1 MDTVKNSFTD
11 DEELKILQDLI
22 AIHSVNNHEMEV
34 ARYLQKLLKKHDI
47 SAKILRFS
55 ETRGDLI
62 AEIGSG
68 KPVLGLSGHMDVV
81 AAGDLSQW
89 KTDPFILTNI
99 DGKLYGRGATDMKA
113 GLAAMVLAMISI
125 HDHHLLKHGTLR
137 LMASFGEEIG
147 EQGSKLLK
155 NKGYMRDVDALLIG
169 EPTGY
174 QIAIAHKGS
183 MDVRFTSHGTE
194 AHSSRPQNG
203 YNAINPLMKLLIEA
217 NRFFN
222 HSLKTNSQ
230 LGKLTFSTT
239 IFNGGYQVN
248 SIPALA
254 QAEANIRTIP
264 EFNNAEV
271 EKNLKE
277 MIAKQNKAGAKVD
290 LDVYMSEPSIET
302 NGQSKFIKLAQ
313 KIGAEFVGKAIPTF
327 ALNPVTDAS
336 NLIIDKGPDF
346 PLAIFGPGNDTP
358 HQVNEYVDQ
367 EMYLKF
373 IDIYIALFSAYLN
386 N

>member
-1 MDTVKNSFTD
+1 MDTVKNSFTN

-239 IFNGGYQVN
+239 IFNGGDQVN

>member
-239 IFNGGYQVN
+239 IFNGGDQVN

-313 KIGAEFVGKAIPTF
+313 KIGSEFVGKAIPTF

>member
-239 IFNGGYQVN
+239 IFNGGDQVN

>member
-125 HDHHLLKHGTLR
+125 HDQHLLKHGTLR

-174 QIAIAHKGS
+174 QIAIANKGS

-239 IFNGGYQVN
+239 IFNGGDQVN

>member
-22 AIHSVNNHEMEV
+22 AIHSVNNNEMEV

-125 HDHHLLKHGTLR
+125 HDQHLLKHGTLR

-155 NKGYMRDVDALLIG
+155 NKGYMRDVDALLIC

-239 IFNGGYQVN
+239 IFNGGDQVN

>member
-230 LGKLTFSTT
+230 MGKLTFSTT
-239 IFNGGYQVN
+239 LFNGGDQVN

-336 NLIIDKGPDF
+336 NLVIDKGPDF

>member
-68 KPVLGLSGHMDVV
+68 KPVLDLSGHMDVV

-239 IFNGGYQVN
+239 IFNGGDQVN

>member
-239 IFNGGYQVN
+239 IFNGGEQVN

>member
-99 DGKLYGRGATDMKA
+99 DGKLYGSGATDMKA

-239 IFNGGYQVN
+239 IFNGGDQVN

>member
-169 EPTGY
+169 EPTEY

-239 IFNGGYQVN
+239 IFNGGDQVN

>member
-22 AIHSVNNHEMEV
+22 AIYSVNDHEMEV

-239 IFNGGYQVN
+239 IFNGGDQVN

-290 LDVYMSEPSIET
+290 VDVYMSEPSIET

>member
-239 IFNGGYQVN
+239 IFNGGDQVN

-336 NLIIDKGPDF
+336 NLIVDKGPDF

>member
-1 MDTVKNSFTD
+1 MDTVKNSLTD

-239 IFNGGYQVN
+239 IFNGGDQVN

>member
-239 IFNGGYQVN
+239 IFNGGDQVN

-373 IDIYIALFSAYLN
+373 VDIYIALFSAYLN

>member
-1 MDTVKNSFTD
+1 MDTVKNSCTD

-137 LMASFGEEIG
+137 VMASFGEEIG

-174 QIAIAHKGS
+174 QIAIAHQGS

-217 NRFFN
+217 NSFFN

-239 IFNGGYQVN
+239 IFNGGDQVN

>member
-239 IFNGGYQVN
+239 IFNGGDQVN

-264 EFNNAEV
+264 EFNNAEI

>member
-194 AHSSRPQNG
+194 DHSSRPQNG

-239 IFNGGYQVN
+239 IFNGGDQVN

>member
-22 AIHSVNNHEMEV
+22 AIHSVNDHEMEV
-34 ARYLQKLLKKHDI
+34 ALYLQKLLKKHDI

-99 DGKLYGRGATDMKA
+99 DGKLYGRGTTDMKS
-113 GLAAMVLAMISI
+113 GLTAMVIALISI
-125 HDHHLLKHGTLR
+125 HDHHLLKNGTLR

-183 MDVRFTSHGTE
+183 MDVRFTSHRIE

-222 HSLKTNSQ
+222 HSSKINSQ

-239 IFNGGYQVN
+239 IFNGGEQVN

-277 MIAKQNKAGAKVD
+277 MITKQNKAGAKVD

-373 IDIYIALFSAYLN
+373 IDIYIALFTAYLN

>member
-22 AIHSVNNHEMEV
+22 AIYSVNDHEMEV

-222 HSLKTNSQ
+222 HSSKTNSQ

-239 IFNGGYQVN
+239 IFNGGNQVN

-277 MIAKQNKAGAKVD
+277 MITKQNKAGAKVD
-290 LDVYMSEPSIET
+290 VDVYMSEPSIET

>member
-239 IFNGGYQVN
+239 IFNGGDQVN

-277 MIAKQNKAGAKVD
+277 VIAKQNKAGAKVD

>member
-239 IFNGGYQVN
+239 IFNGGDQVN

-336 NLIIDKGPDF
+336 NLIIYKGPDF

>member
-239 IFNGGYQVN
+239 IFNGGDQVN

-264 EFNNAEV
+264 EFKNAEV

>member
-239 IFNGGYQVN
+239 IFNGGDQVN

-290 LDVYMSEPSIET
+290 VDVYMSEPSIET

>member
-239 IFNGGYQVN
+239 IFNGGDQVN

-277 MIAKQNKAGAKVD
+277 MIAKQNKAGAKVN

>member
-89 KTDPFILTNI
+89 KTDPLILTNI

-239 IFNGGYQVN
+239 IFNGGDQVN

>member
-155 NKGYMRDVDALLIG
+155 NKGYMWDVDALLIG

-174 QIAIAHKGS
+174 QIASAHKGS

-239 IFNGGYQVN
+239 IFNGGDQVN

>member
-203 YNAINPLMKLLIEA
+203 YNAINPLMKLLIED

-239 IFNGGYQVN
+239 IFNGGDQVN